1 MGKIVATY
9 QIKVTLREPD
19 LFDAPPPGGDMYPPK
34 EPAPPPTIATV
45 EEGVAAL
52 FSIGGLVAN
61 ASAERTDR

>member
-9 QIKVTLREPD
+9 HVKVTLREPD
-19 LFDAPPPGGDMYPPK
+19 ESDG
-34 EPAPPPTIATV
+34 PAAVKAVEQPAQPPTIATV

-61 ASAERTDR
+61 ATAERTDK